1 MDSRIR
7 SLLRASAAQAFLHA
21 VGSIAHAQS
30 SAPPSV
36 SIVPLPV
43 ESKRLDGTFLLD
55 GRTQIVATDA
65 ESRRIAG
72 LLNEYLFTLHGVR
85 LPIGSKRLEDRNSIS
100 LTQDGSRALPEEGY
114 RLVVEP
120 KQIRL
125 IGRPAGLFYGVQ
137 TLLQLLPAAATPTME
152 IPGLEITDS
161 PRFGYR
167 GVLLDVG
174 RHYFSVATVKK
185 VLDLAA
191 QYKINR
197 FHWHLT
203 DNEGWRI
210 EIRKYP
216 QLTPAGSQYYTQ
228 EQIRDVVAYARAR
241 FITIVPEI
249 EMPGHSGAATAAYP
263 RLTCSSGDYAN
274 VLCPREESFTFVRN
288 VLQEVIALFPGPF
301 IHIGGDEVDKEGWR
315 QSAEAQAIMSRE
327 GLRTEEE
334 LQAYFIRHVSQFVRA
349 RGKRM
354 IGWDEILEGG
364 LAPNAIVMSWR
375 GEGGGIEAARQKHAV
390 IMAPT
395 DYTYFDYY
403 QGDPAREPESIG
415 GFVPLEKAYAYEP
428 IPKDMSPQDRQYVL
442 GAQANLWTEYVATPE
457 HLEYM
462 LFPRLLA
469 FAEAVW
475 SPSAV
480 RNYDLFRGRLTYQL
494 ARLDKQDVHFRIPEP
509 LGLQDFYTTTDDDLR
524 LELTSLVTGSQMYY
538 TLDGST
544 PTDSS
549 ARYEAPLQI
558 PLPQERKTKLN
569 LLVVAPNGRRS
580 VPYEATFLK
589 SAYLDAIRHD
599 SPQPGLA
606 FALYDGPFATVRTIG
621 EGVQAAAGITSS
633 FDPQQFGRMFDFGTS
648 WAGYVN
654 VPSDSFY
661 QFAVESDDG
670 AVLRIDGNVVVD
682 NDGNH
687 SSRLITGHIPLRQ
700 GFHSFELR
708 YFQARGGATL
718 RVSWAPSGAAL
729 LPLDVSALFH

>member
-7 SLLRASAAQAFLHA
+7 SLLRASAALALLLA

-30 SAPPSV
+30 LAPPSV
-36 SIVPLPV
+36 SVVPQPV
-43 ESKRLDGTFLLD
+43 ELKRLDGTFQLD
-55 GRTQIVATDA
+55 ARTQIVATDA
-65 ESRRIAG
+65 EARRIAG
-72 LLNEYLFTLHGVR
+72 LLTEYLFTLHGLR
-85 LPIGSKRLEDRNSIS
+85 LPISSKRLEGRNSIS
-100 LTQDGSRALPEEGY
+100 LTQDGSRALPDEGY

-120 KQIRL
+120 KRIRL

-137 TLLQLLPAAATPTME
+137 TLLQLLPAATMPTLE
-152 IPGLEITDS
+152 IPGVEITDAA
-161 PRFGYR
+161 RFGYR

-216 QLTPAGSQYYTQ
+216 QLTPAGSAYYTQ
-228 EQIRDVVAYARAR
+228 EQIRDIVAYARAR

-249 EMPGHSGAATAAYP
+249 EMPGHAGAATAAYP

-288 VLQEVIALFPGPF
+288 VLKEVIALFPGPF
-301 IHIGGDEVDKEGWR
+301 IHIGGDEVDKGGWR
-315 QSAEAQAIMSRE
+315 QSAEAQAIMKRE
-327 GLRTEEE
+327 GLRNEEE
-334 LQAYFIRHVSQFVRA
+334 LQAYFIRHVSQFLRA

-354 IGWDEILEGG
+354 VGWDEILEGG

-428 IPKDMSPQDRQYVL
+428 LPKDLPLQDRQYVL
-442 GAQANLWTEYVATPE
+442 GAQANLWTEYVATPD

-475 SPSAV
+475 SPIAA

-494 ARLDKQDVHFRIPEP
+494 ARLNKQDVRFRIPEP
-509 LGLQDFYTTTDDDLR
+509 VGLQDFYTTTDDQAR
-524 LELTSLVTGSQMYY
+524 VELTSLVTGSQMYY

-544 PTDSS
+544 PTESS
-549 ARYEAPLQI
+549 ARYEMPLQI
-558 PLPQERKTKLN
+558 PLRPERKSKLN
-569 LLVVAPNGRRS
+569 VLVVAPDGRRS
-580 VPYEATFLK
+580 VPFEATVLK
-589 SAYLDAIRHD
+589 SAYLNAVRHD
-599 SPQPGLA
+599 SAQPGLA
-606 FALYDGPFATVRTIG
+606 FVLYDGSFATVRTIG
-621 EGVQAAAGITSS
+621 AGVQAAAGITSS

-648 WAGYVN
+648 WVGYVN
-654 VPSDSFY
+654 APSDSFY

-670 AVLRIDGNVVVD
+670 AVLQIDGNVVVD

-687 SSRLITGHIPLRQ
+687 PPRLVTGHIPLRQ
-700 GFHSFELR
+700 GLHRFELR

-718 RVSWAPSGAAL
+718 NVSWAPSNAPL
-729 LPLDVSALFH
+729 QPLDASALFH